1 MLKNFLTVL
10 MILFT
15 FSFSFAQR
23 VGIASH
29 YHDKYHGRKT
39 ANGQIFSQ
47 SAMTCASNVYKM
59 GTKLRVTN
67 KESGKSVEVVVNDT
81 GAFKMPRIVDL
92 SKAAFSKIASLKQGL
107 VTVLVEVID

>member
-1 MLKNFLTVL
+1 MLNKFLTVL
-10 MILFT
+10 MILL
-15 FSFSFAQR
+15 FSFSFAQKS
-23 VGIASH
+23 GIASH

-47 SAMTCASNVYKM
+47 LAMTCASNVYKM

-81 GAFKMPRIVDL
+81 GAFQMPRIVDL
-92 SKAAFSKIASLKQGL
+92 SKAAFSQIASLRRGL
-107 VTVLVEVID
+107 VPVLVEVIN